1 MNTIMK
7 NISVKN
13 KELKI
18 WRLSR
23 EKWDFVLGRDLGL
36 HLVDLLV
43 EVVQVFGLQ
52 TVGPVVK
59 I

>member
-43 EVVQVFGLQ
+43 EVVQVIGLQ

>member
-36 HLVDLLV
+36 H
-43 EVVQVFGLQ
+43 
-52 TVGPVVK
+52 GPVVK